1 MKKWTVYLSFN
12 ATKVVED
19 IEAETQEEAI
29 EKAIDRDGYASLCHQ
44 CSSEI
49 ELGDVIPEE
58 SSAEEDDA

>member
-1 MKKWTVYLSFN
+1 MKKWTVYLSLN

-29 EKAIDRDGYASLCHQ
+29 EKAIDRDGYARLCRQ

-49 ELGDVIPEE
+49 ELGEVIPEE